1 MIVLDTNVISEMLR
15 VVPSP
20 EVARWI
26 VAQPEHEL
34 YITAVTEAEI
44 RVGVNM
50 MPISKRK
57 AQLHATVDQILGQV
71 FAGRILAFDSAC
83 AVVYAEIAA
92 NRRSVGRPI
101 SPFDAQIGA
110 IARAN
115 GAAAVATRSVD
126 DFASVGVEIVN
137 PWTAR

>member
-15 VVPSP
+15 AVPSP

-50 MPISKRK
+50 MPTGKRK
-57 AQLHATVDQILGQV
+57 AQLQATIDQTIGQV
-71 FAGRILAFDSAC
+71 FAGKILPFDSTA
-83 AVVYAEIAA
+83 AATYADIWAKRRAA
-92 NRRSVGRPI
+92 GKPI
-101 SPFDAQIGA
+101 SQFDAQIAA

-115 GAAAVATRSVD
+115 GAEALVTRNVT
-126 DFASVGVEIVN
+126 DFANLNLTLIN
-137 PWTAR
+137 PWDAA